1 MRDLTQHLTA
11 RADDSHAAPVLGLPE
26 GHPFISEGFP
36 RCQAWVRF
44 FALLRLN
51 HMLHRLCGPPS
62 ISLSFNLATVLPRR
76 GAYRVSYGTET
87 YIPAPST
94 HRLQRGL
101 PGYLILFATHAF
113 APQRQLPSRW
123 PPSPPV
129 FLQISTDFTPTPGI
143 PPPSPVLKPGSIKG
157 SSTVGL
163 WDFTPD
169 LPSRLRALYAQ

>member
-1 MRDLTQHLTA
+1 MQHLSWGSPKGTPPF
-11 RADDSHAAPVLGLPE
+11 RE
-26 GHPFISEGFP
+26 GSPDVKP
-36 RCQAWVRF
+36 RSGSSRCIE
-44 FALLRLN
+44 LN
-51 HMLHRLCGPPS
+51 HILHRLCGPPS
-62 ISLSFNLATVLPRR
+62 ISLSFSLATVLPRR

>member
-1 MRDLTQHLTA
+1 M
-11 RADDSHAAPVLGLPE
+11 
-26 GHPFISEGFP
+26 
-36 RCQAWVRF
+36 
-44 FALLRLN
+44 N
-51 HMLHRLCGPPS
+51 H
-62 ISLSFNLATVLPRR
+62 
-76 GAYRVSYGTET
+76 
-87 YIPAPST
+87 IPAPST